1 MDVQVKLSGKVEKI
15 VFRSNSTGF
24 SIVALAVNA
33 RETITLQGVMPDV
46 VPGEAIV
53 IVGQWD
59 VHPKF
64 GRQIKVDS
72 YSKQLPADAVGIQ
85 KYLSSGLIRGIGP
98 SFAQKLVDHFGSKTL
113 EIIDENPER
122 LREVSGVGEK
132 RVDAIVAAWVEQK
145 EIANVMVFLKARD
158 VSTAFSAKIFKL
170 YGNRSIAVI
179 TENPYRLVEDI
190 WGVGF
195 KMADDLALKLGL
207 ERVSVNRAQA
217 GVLHALS
224 EAMDAGNTVVEYVNL
239 VEQTQKLLEFS
250 DEQRVLIE
258 QALAL
263 LEKTYKIQK
272 IEKNSQVLIALSHC
286 FKAEKRIATKIRSLM
301 ADAQKKTYNHADLY
315 ERLTAQRG
323 AVMLNDDQKRGI
335 LACFEYPVSVITG
348 GPGTG
353 KTTLVRGLLDLLDTQ
368 GVKYK
373 LAAPT
378 GRAAKRMF
386 EGTGRST
393 ETLHRMLEFDP
404 AGFGFKRTHDNVLEL
419 DWLIVDEASMIDI
432 FLLSSVVD
440 ALPAHAHLVL
450 IGDVDQLPSV
460 GPGSVLKDC
469 IGSGVVHVTQLKEIF
484 RQAQDSMI
492 VVNAHKINHGEYPSA
507 RGDNHDFFVLKRT
520 EPEECI
526 AAIKKIYSTTL
537 PGLKIDL
544 HDAIVLSP
552 MNRGAVGTSR
562 LNEELQQLLNPGNNE
577 QTVSRFGV
585 VFKKDDRVMQIKN
598 NYTKFVFNG
607 DIGSVIKV
615 EQTDQKLQVQFGERV
630 VEYEFYELN
639 ELVLAYAI
647 SIHKSQGSEFK
658 AVVIPLMMQHFVMLQ
673 KNLIYT
679 AVTRAKQ
686 VCVIVGDP
694 RALGMAVGSN
704 KEQLRSTLLGAFLR
718 GEIAVPESLPTL
730 F

>member
-1 MDVQVKLSGKVEKI
+1 MDVQVRLSGKVEKI
-15 VFRSNSTGF
+15 VYRANATGF
-24 SIVALAVNA
+24 SIVSLAVST
-33 RETITLQGVMPDV
+33 REQVTLQGVMPDI
-46 VPGEAIV
+46 VPGEAIS
-53 IVGQWD
+53 IVGSWD

-64 GRQIKVDS
+64 GRQIKVES
-72 YSKQLPADAVGIQ
+72 YSKQLPADAAGIQ

-113 EIIDENPER
+113 QIIDENPDR
-122 LREVSGVGEK
+122 LREVAGVGEK

-145 EIANVMVFLKARD
+145 EIANVMVFLKAKD
-158 VSTAFSAKIFKL
+158 VSTSFAAKIFKL
-170 YGNRSIAVI
+170 YGNRSIGVI

-224 EAMDAGNTVVEYVNL
+224 EAMDLGNTVVERDDL
-239 VEQTQKLLEFS
+239 IEKSRELLGFEEAQ
-250 DEQRVLIE
+250 DNLIE
-258 QALAL
+258 QALVL
-263 LEKTYKIQK
+263 LEQTNRVKKIIKGAQD
-272 IEKNSQVLIALSHC
+272 LIALTHC
-286 FKAEKRIATKIRSLM
+286 FKAERRIATKIKWLVS
-301 ADAQKKTYNHADLY
+301 AKQKRAKNLEQLY
-315 ERLTAQRG
+315 EKLSSTQSA
-323 AVMLNDDQKRGI
+323 MKLNDDQQRGI
-335 LACFEYPVSVITG
+335 LACFEHPVSVITG

-353 KTTLVRGLLDLLDTQ
+353 KTTLVRSLLDLLDSE
-368 GVKYK
+368 GIKYK

-386 EGTGRST
+386 EGTGRQT

-404 AGFGFKRTHDNVLEL
+404 SGFGFKRTHDNVLEL

-492 VVNAHKINHGEYPSA
+492 VVNAHKINQGQYPSA
-507 RGDNHDFFVLKRT
+507 RGDNHDFFILKRM
-520 EPEECI
+520 EPESCI
-526 AAIKKIYSTTL
+526 EAIKKIYSTTL
-537 PGLKIDL
+537 PGLKIDVQ
-544 HDAIVLSP
+544 DAIVLSP
-552 MNRGAVGTSR
+552 MNRGTVGTAR
-562 LNEELQQLLNPGNNE
+562 LNQELQQLLNPGNNE
-577 QTVSRFGV
+577 QTASRFGTIY
-585 VFKKDDRVMQIKN
+585 KKDDRVMQIKN

-607 DIGSVIKV
+607 DIGSVV
-615 EQTDQKLQVQFGERV
+615 LVDQVNQQLKVQFGDRTV
-630 VEYEFYELN
+630 DYEFYELN

-658 AVVIPLMMQHFVMLQ
+658 AVIIPLMMQHFVMLQ

-704 KEQLRSTLLGAFLR
+704 KEQKRMTLLADFLK
-718 GEIAVPESLPTL
+718 GEVDVSEGLPTL